1 MVQLRKDIWMSWLE
15 VPQKYIIRTH
25 IHTRASTSW
34 SRLIKNKRGK
44 VGEIAKGE
52 VIGIILEQKGEGA
65 ITL

>member
-1 MVQLRKDIWMSWLE
+1 MSWQE

-34 SRLIKNKRGK
+34 SSLKKKKKGGGE